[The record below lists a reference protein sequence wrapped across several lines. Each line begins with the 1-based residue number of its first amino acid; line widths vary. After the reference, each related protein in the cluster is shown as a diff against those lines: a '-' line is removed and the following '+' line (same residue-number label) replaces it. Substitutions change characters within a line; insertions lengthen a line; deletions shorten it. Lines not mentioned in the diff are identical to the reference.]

1 MLKNLSVLLLLKKD
15 KAHNSQVIRTLKKY
29 KNIKLSVC
37 IGSRNSSYPRKLIKK
52 RYDFIVSYLSP
63 WIVPIKVLKRT
74 KYRNINFH
82 PSLPKYPG
90 FGCYNLCIYNN
101 DKFYGVTCHEMEK
114 KIDSGKIY
122 FIKKFKVKKNCNL
135 NELIDHTYIEMFKFF
150 IKNIKTLL
158 SNKEIVIN
166 KKIVWNK
173 KNYSKRKD
181 IEKLSIIK
189 IGMSKNEFLKRIKS
203 TYLKNKFYPKIS
215 ISGKLYKLHQE

>member
-114 KIDSGKIY
+114 KIDSGKILFQKKINIRFKSMIEFY
-122 FIKKFKVKKNCNL
+122 LYIYEKAPNYIIQSILNLKNQRYIQAHNKKSTFSIPKKSEYKKFLDCGGKIININ
-135 NELIDHTYIEMFKFF
+135 DFF
-150 IKNIKTLL
+150 N
-158 SNKEIVIN
+158 IN
-166 KKIVWNK
+166 K
-173 KNYSKRKD
+173 
-181 IEKLSIIK
+181 IIK
-189 IGMSKNEFLKRIKS
+189 
-203 TYLKNKFYPKIS
+203 
-215 ISGKLYKLHQE
+215 